1 MSVDETP
8 PPPPPPET
16 QSTADPSPWWSQGDH
31 PLTASDV
38 KTHATLAHTGTVLVA
53 LVFFPLMWVP
63 ALALF
68 LMFRSRD
75 QAGLLRRHL
84 AQALSFS
91 ATLAVCA
98 LVIRYALAA
107 LEADH
112 VFFDLLPVVV
122 ALVAL
127 YPVVRA
133 VQAARRLQPF
143 AYPRPL
149 AWIPVD

>member
-1 MSVDETP
+1 MSAHETP
-8 PPPPPPET
+8 PPSPENP
-16 QSTADPSPWWSQGDH
+16 STADAGPWWSQGDQQ
-31 PLTASDV
+31 LTASDV
-38 KTHATLAHTGTVLVA
+38 KTHATLAHIGTVLVA

-68 LMFRSRD
+68 LVYRSRD

-91 ATLAVCA
+91 TVLAIYA
-98 LVIRYALAA
+98 LTIRAALAA
-107 LEADH
+107 LEIDH
-112 VFFDLLPVVV
+112 VAFDLLPVVV
-122 ALVAL
+122 ALGAAYPAL
-127 YPVVRA
+127 RA

-143 AYPRPL
+143 TYPKPL